1 VGSLGSLTRGG
12 LSPRFGTTAKL
23 RATDSRPAEA
33 TSSLALP
40 RPAVLPASP
49 EFPAVSHF
57 IRHMSSDEAAL
68 TVSQLT
74 EQIKSTLSGEF
85 SGISVRGEIG
95 DLTRASSGHCYFS
108 LKDDN
113 ARLAAVIWRS
123 TAQRLKFKLEEGVE
137 VLCRGSI
144 DVYPP
149 RGSYQLTVNQLV
161 PVGVGP
167 LQLAFEQL
175 QKKLAAEGLFE
186 PRHKQA
192 LPRFPR
198 RIVLVTS
205 PQGAAVRDFLQ
216 VLSHRWRLSE
226 VLLIPVRVQGEGAGR
241 EIARALAAANR
252 LEPQPDVIALVRGG
266 GSAEDLWSFN
276 EELVVRAIFKSRVPV
291 VSGVGHEVDVTLAD
305 LVADV
310 RALTPTDAAEKVV
323 PKQAEILAWLR
334 DVEQRLAGS
343 LAGRWR
349 AARQQVELLA
359 NRPVIA
365 RPLDMVLERAQ
376 QLDELQLRLQGP
388 MERRLERARFHCEQL
403 AGKLETLS
411 PLGVLQRGFSLT
423 LAEGH
428 IVTASAQLEPGQ
440 LLETR
445 LASGKVFSRVERTE
459 RGAAVQPGDAVKSGE
474 RPV

>member
-1 VGSLGSLTRGG
+1 MST
-12 LSPRFGTTAKL
+12 
-23 RATDSRPAEA
+23 EE
-33 TSSLALP
+33 SS
-40 RPAVLPASP
+40 
-49 EFPAVSHF
+49 
-57 IRHMSSDEAAL
+57 L

-74 EQIKSTLSGEF
+74 EQIKSTLGTKF
-85 SGISVRGEIG
+85 SGVSVRGEIS

-113 ARLAAVIWRS
+113 AKLSAVIWRS

-137 VLCRGSI
+137 VICRGGI

-149 RGSYQLTVNQLV
+149 RGSYQLTVNQIV

-167 LQLAFEQL
+167 LQLAFQQL
-175 QKKLAAEGLFE
+175 HRKLSAEGLFE
-186 PRHKQA
+186 PSHKQP

-198 RIVLVTS
+198 RILLVTS

-241 EIARALAAANR
+241 EIAQAIAMGNRIQPRA
-252 LEPQPDVIALVRGG
+252 DVLALVRGG

-276 EELVVRAIFKSRVPV
+276 EEVVVRAIFASKIPV

-323 PKQAEILAWLR
+323 PKQSDLLAWLR
-334 DVEQRLAGS
+334 DTEQRLGSS
-343 LAGRWR
+343 LANRWR
-349 AARQQVELLA
+349 SARQQVDSLA
-359 NRPVIA
+359 NRPVLA
-365 RPLDMVLERAQ
+365 KPLGMVQMLSQR
-376 QLDELQLRLQGP
+376 LDDFQLRLQGP
-388 MERRLERARFHCEQL
+388 IDRRLERARAQCDQL
-403 AGKLETLS
+403 AGKLESLS
-411 PLGVLQRGFSLT
+411 PLGVLKRGYSLT
-423 LAEGH
+423 LRDGEVIGD
-428 IVTASAQLEPGQ
+428 SSKLKQGE

-445 LASGKVFSRVERTE
+445 LAKGKVFSRVER
-459 RGAAVQPGDAVKSGE
+459 VD
-474 RPV
+474 

>member
-1 VGSLGSLTRGG
+1 MST
-12 LSPRFGTTAKL
+12 
-23 RATDSRPAEA
+23 EE
-33 TSSLALP
+33 SS
-40 RPAVLPASP
+40 
-49 EFPAVSHF
+49 
-57 IRHMSSDEAAL
+57 L

-74 EQIKSTLSGEF
+74 EQIKSTLGTKF
-85 SGISVRGEIG
+85 SGVSVRGEIS

-113 ARLAAVIWRS
+113 AKLSAVIWRS

-137 VLCRGSI
+137 VICRGGI

-149 RGSYQLTVNQLV
+149 RGSYQLTVNQIV

-167 LQLAFEQL
+167 LQLAFQQL
-175 QKKLAAEGLFE
+175 HRKLSAEGLFE
-186 PRHKQA
+186 PSHKQP

-198 RIVLVTS
+198 RILLVTS

-241 EIARALAAANR
+241 EIAQAIAMGNRIQPRA
-252 LEPQPDVIALVRGG
+252 DVLALVRGG

-276 EELVVRAIFKSRVPV
+276 EEVVVRAIFASKIPV

-323 PKQAEILAWLR
+323 PKQSDLLAWLR
-334 DVEQRLAGS
+334 DTEQRLGSS
-343 LAGRWR
+343 LANRWR
-349 AARQQVELLA
+349 SARQQVDSLA
-359 NRPVIA
+359 NRPVLA
-365 RPLDMVLERAQ
+365 KPLGMVQMLSQR
-376 QLDELQLRLQGP
+376 LDDFQLRLQGP
-388 MERRLERARFHCEQL
+388 IDRRLERARAQCDQL
-403 AGKLETLS
+403 AGKLESLS
-411 PLGVLQRGFSLT
+411 PLGVLKRGYSLT
-423 LAEGH
+423 LRDGEVIGD
-428 IVTASAQLEPGQ
+428 SSKLKQGE

-445 LASGKVFSRVERTE
+445 LARGKVFSRVER
-459 RGAAVQPGDAVKSGE
+459 VD
-474 RPV
+474 

>member
-1 VGSLGSLTRGG
+1 MST
-12 LSPRFGTTAKL
+12 
-23 RATDSRPAEA
+23 EE
-33 TSSLALP
+33 SS
-40 RPAVLPASP
+40 
-49 EFPAVSHF
+49 
-57 IRHMSSDEAAL
+57 L

-74 EQIKSTLSGEF
+74 EQIKSTLGTKF
-85 SGISVRGEIG
+85 SGVSVRGEIS

-113 ARLAAVIWRS
+113 AKLSAVIWRT

-137 VLCRGSI
+137 VICRGGI

-149 RGSYQLTVNQLV
+149 RGSYQLTVNQIV

-167 LQLAFEQL
+167 LQLAFQQL
-175 QKKLAAEGLFE
+175 HRKLSAEGLFE
-186 PRHKQA
+186 PIHKQP

-198 RIVLVTS
+198 RILLVTS

-241 EIARALAAANR
+241 EIAEAIAKANR
-252 LEPQPDVIALVRGG
+252 IQPRPDVLALVRGG

-276 EELVVRAIFKSRVPV
+276 EEVVVRAIFASKIPV

-323 PKQAEILAWLR
+323 PKQSDLLAWLR
-334 DVEQRLAGS
+334 DTEQRLGSS
-343 LAGRWR
+343 LANRWR
-349 AARQQVELLA
+349 SARQQVDSLA
-359 NRPVIA
+359 NRPVLA
-365 RPLDMVLERAQ
+365 KPLGLVQTLSQR
-376 QLDELQLRLQGP
+376 LDDFQLRLQGP
-388 MERRLERARFHCEQL
+388 IDRRLERARAQCDQL

-411 PLGVLQRGFSLT
+411 PLGVLKRGYSLT
-423 LAEGH
+423 LLDGEVIGD
-428 IVTASAQLEPGQ
+428 SSKLKQGE

-445 LASGKVFSRVERTE
+445 LAQGKVFSRVER
-459 RGAAVQPGDAVKSGE
+459 
-474 RPV
+474 

>member
-1 VGSLGSLTRGG
+1 M
-12 LSPRFGTTAKL
+12 P
-23 RATDSRPAEA
+23 
-33 TSSLALP
+33 
-40 RPAVLPASP
+40 
-49 EFPAVSHF
+49 
-57 IRHMSSDEAAL
+57 SDEAAL
-68 TVSQLT
+68 TVSQMT
-74 EQIKSTLSGEF
+74 EQIKATLGAEF
-85 SGISVRGEIG
+85 NGISVRGEIG

-108 LKDDN
+108 LKDDS

-137 VLCRGSI
+137 VICRGSI

-149 RGSYQLTVNQLV
+149 RGSYQLTVNQLL
-161 PVGVGP
+161 PVGIGP

-175 QKKLAAEGLFE
+175 HKKLAAEGLFD

-216 VLSHRWRLSE
+216 VLSHRWKLSE
-226 VLLIPVRVQGEGAGR
+226 VLLIPVRVQGDGAGR
-241 EIARALAAANR
+241 EIARALELANR
-252 LEPQPDVIALVRGG
+252 LQPRPDVVALVRGG

-276 EELVVRAIFKSRVPV
+276 EEAVVRAIFQSGVPV

-323 PKQAEILAWLR
+323 PKQADLLAWLR
-334 DVEQRLAGS
+334 DAEQRLAVS
-343 LAGRWR
+343 LTGRWR
-349 AARQQVELLA
+349 AARQQLDLLA
-359 NRPVIA
+359 NRPVLA
-365 RPLDMVLERAQ
+365 RPLDLVQERAQ
-376 QLDELQLRLQGP
+376 RLDELQQRLSGP
-388 MERRLERARFHCEQL
+388 IERRLERARAQCEQL

-411 PLGVLQRGFSLT
+411 PLGVLRRGYSLT
-423 LAEGH
+423 LSAGQV
-428 IVTASAQLEPGQ
+428 VTDAAGIESGD

-445 LASGKVFSRVERTE
+445 LASGRVFSRVERAE
-459 RGAAVQPGDAVKSGE
+459 GAPPAGE
-474 RPV
+474 RQS

>member
-1 VGSLGSLTRGG
+1 MST
-12 LSPRFGTTAKL
+12 
-23 RATDSRPAEA
+23 EE
-33 TSSLALP
+33 SS
-40 RPAVLPASP
+40 
-49 EFPAVSHF
+49 
-57 IRHMSSDEAAL
+57 L

-74 EQIKSTLSGEF
+74 EQIKSTLGTKF
-85 SGISVRGEIG
+85 SGVSVRGEIS

-113 ARLAAVIWRS
+113 AKLSAVIWRT

-137 VLCRGSI
+137 VICRGGI

-149 RGSYQLTVNQLV
+149 RGSYQLTVNQIV

-167 LQLAFEQL
+167 LQLAFQQL
-175 QKKLAAEGLFE
+175 HRKLSAEGLFE
-186 PRHKQA
+186 PIHKQP

-198 RIVLVTS
+198 RILLVTS

-241 EIARALAAANR
+241 EIAEAIAKANR
-252 LEPQPDVIALVRGG
+252 IQPRPDVLALVRGG

-276 EELVVRAIFKSRVPV
+276 EEVVVRAIFASKIPV

-323 PKQAEILAWLR
+323 PKQSDLLAWLR
-334 DVEQRLAGS
+334 DTEQRLGSS
-343 LAGRWR
+343 LANRWR
-349 AARQQVELLA
+349 SARQQVDSLA
-359 NRPVIA
+359 NRPVLA
-365 RPLDMVLERAQ
+365 KPLGLVQTLSQR
-376 QLDELQLRLQGP
+376 LDDFQLRLQGP
-388 MERRLERARFHCEQL
+388 IDRRLERARAQCDQL

-411 PLGVLQRGFSLT
+411 PLGVLKRGYSLT
-423 LAEGH
+423 LRDGEVIGD
-428 IVTASAQLEPGQ
+428 SSKLKRGE

-445 LASGKVFSRVERTE
+445 LAQGKVFSRVERI
-459 RGAAVQPGDAVKSGE
+459 D
-474 RPV
+474 

>member
-1 VGSLGSLTRGG
+1 MST
-12 LSPRFGTTAKL
+12 
-23 RATDSRPAEA
+23 EE
-33 TSSLALP
+33 SS
-40 RPAVLPASP
+40 
-49 EFPAVSHF
+49 
-57 IRHMSSDEAAL
+57 L

-74 EQIKSTLSGEF
+74 EQIKSTLGTKF
-85 SGISVRGEIG
+85 SGVSVLGEIS

-113 ARLAAVIWRS
+113 AKLSAVIWRS

-137 VLCRGSI
+137 VICRGGI

-149 RGSYQLTVNQLV
+149 RGSYQLTVNQIV

-167 LQLAFEQL
+167 LQLAFQQL
-175 QKKLAAEGLFE
+175 HRKLSAEGLFE
-186 PRHKQA
+186 PIHKQP

-198 RIVLVTS
+198 RILLVTS

-241 EIARALAAANR
+241 EIAEAIAKANR
-252 LEPQPDVIALVRGG
+252 IQPRPDVLALVRGG

-276 EELVVRAIFKSRVPV
+276 EEVVVRAIFASKIPV

-323 PKQAEILAWLR
+323 PKQSDLLAWLR
-334 DVEQRLAGS
+334 DTEQRLGSS
-343 LAGRWR
+343 LANRWR
-349 AARQQVELLA
+349 SARQQVDSLA
-359 NRPVIA
+359 NRPVLA
-365 RPLDMVLERAQ
+365 KPLGLVQTLSQR
-376 QLDELQLRLQGP
+376 LDDFQLRLQGP
-388 MERRLERARFHCEQL
+388 IDRRLERARAQCDQL

-411 PLGVLQRGFSLT
+411 PLGVLKRGYSLT
-423 LAEGH
+423 LRDGEVIGD
-428 IVTASAQLEPGQ
+428 SSKLKQGE

-445 LASGKVFSRVERTE
+445 LAQGKVFSRVERI
-459 RGAAVQPGDAVKSGE
+459 D
-474 RPV
+474 

>member
-1 VGSLGSLTRGG
+1 MST
-12 LSPRFGTTAKL
+12 
-23 RATDSRPAEA
+23 EE
-33 TSSLALP
+33 SS
-40 RPAVLPASP
+40 
-49 EFPAVSHF
+49 
-57 IRHMSSDEAAL
+57 L

-74 EQIKSTLSGEF
+74 EQIKSTLGTKF
-85 SGISVRGEIG
+85 SGVSVRGEIS

-113 ARLAAVIWRS
+113 AKLSAVIWRT

-137 VLCRGSI
+137 VICRGGI

-149 RGSYQLTVNQLV
+149 RGSYQLTVNQIV

-167 LQLAFEQL
+167 LQLAFQQL
-175 QKKLAAEGLFE
+175 HRKLSAEGLFE
-186 PRHKQA
+186 PIHKQP

-198 RIVLVTS
+198 RILLVTS

-241 EIARALAAANR
+241 EIAEAIAKANKIQPR
-252 LEPQPDVIALVRGG
+252 PDVLALVRGG

-276 EELVVRAIFKSRVPV
+276 EEVVVRAIFASKIPV

-323 PKQAEILAWLR
+323 PKQSDLLAWLR
-334 DVEQRLAGS
+334 DTEQRLGSS
-343 LAGRWR
+343 LANRWR
-349 AARQQVELLA
+349 SARQQVDSLA
-359 NRPVIA
+359 NRPVLA
-365 RPLDMVLERAQ
+365 KPLGLVQTLSQR
-376 QLDELQLRLQGP
+376 LDDFQIRLQGP
-388 MERRLERARFHCEQL
+388 IDRRLERARAQCDQL

-411 PLGVLQRGFSLT
+411 PLGVLKRGYSLT
-423 LAEGH
+423 LRDGEVIGD
-428 IVTASAQLEPGQ
+428 SSKLKQGE

-445 LASGKVFSRVERTE
+445 LAQGKVFSRVERI
-459 RGAAVQPGDAVKSGE
+459 D
-474 RPV
+474 

>member
-1 VGSLGSLTRGG
+1 MST
-12 LSPRFGTTAKL
+12 
-23 RATDSRPAEA
+23 EE
-33 TSSLALP
+33 SS
-40 RPAVLPASP
+40 
-49 EFPAVSHF
+49 
-57 IRHMSSDEAAL
+57 L

-74 EQIKSTLSGEF
+74 EQIKSTLGTKF
-85 SGISVRGEIG
+85 SGVSVRGEIS

-108 LKDDN
+108 LKEDN
-113 ARLAAVIWRS
+113 AKLSAVIWRT

-137 VLCRGSI
+137 VICRGGI

-149 RGSYQLTVNQLV
+149 RGSYQLTVNQIV

-167 LQLAFEQL
+167 LQLAFQQL
-175 QKKLAAEGLFE
+175 HRKLSAEGLFE
-186 PRHKQA
+186 PIHKQP

-198 RIVLVTS
+198 RILLVTS

-241 EIARALAAANR
+241 EIAEAIAKANKIQPR
-252 LEPQPDVIALVRGG
+252 PDVLALVRGG

-276 EELVVRAIFKSRVPV
+276 EEVVVRAIFASKIPV

-323 PKQAEILAWLR
+323 PKQSDLLAWLR
-334 DVEQRLAGS
+334 DTEQRLGSS
-343 LAGRWR
+343 LANRWR
-349 AARQQVELLA
+349 SARQQVDSLA
-359 NRPVIA
+359 NRPVLA
-365 RPLDMVLERAQ
+365 KPLGLVQTLSQR
-376 QLDELQLRLQGP
+376 LDDFQIRLQGP
-388 MERRLERARFHCEQL
+388 IDRRLERARAQCDQL

-411 PLGVLQRGFSLT
+411 PLGVLKRGYSLT
-423 LAEGH
+423 LRDGEVIGD
-428 IVTASAQLEPGQ
+428 SSKLKQGE

-445 LASGKVFSRVERTE
+445 LAQGKVFSRVERI
-459 RGAAVQPGDAVKSGE
+459 D
-474 RPV
+474 